1 MKQEIRYGKKIVGVR
16 QARGWTQEHLAEVT
30 GLEVRTIQRA
40 EKDETKGQETL
51 LAIAGAFDVNLA
63 DLQTVRLMPEHR
75 FLRAELVTS
84 YRQFL
89 SVETAHKSEL
99 FSKVILT
106 QLDEKS
112 DTEELWDQVFTDWD
126 VISPEDF
133 DLWQA
138 YSADV
143 KQPITT
149 LFERGYAIFTVDEYK
164 ESVLRPVNGIEPVR
178 PWIDWIVRHH
188 ALVSR
193 HGCYKTTGKLHRF
206 DVACKEGSTQFLEG
220 IRKRNGEML
229 VWPNAVFPAF
239 GPEHGSFSWCD
250 DCFPLKEGGR
260 VDEEYI
266 AAVMGMSVNKLRE
279 IVALHAEMAGEDSL
293 YGLS

>member
-1 MKQEIRYGKKIVGVR
+1 MKQEIRYGKKIVEVR

-40 EKDETKGQETL
+40 EKDQTKGRETL

-89 SVETAHKSEL
+89 SVEAAHKSEL
-99 FSKVILT
+99 FSKAILT
-106 QLDEKS
+106 QLGETS

-143 KQPITT
+143 KEPITT
-149 LFERGYAIFTVDEYK
+149 LFDRGYAIFTVDEYT
-164 ESVLRPVNGIEPVR
+164 ESILRPVGDIKPLR
-178 PWIDWIVRHH
+178 PWIDWTLRHH
-188 ALVSR
+188 ALVNR
-193 HGCYKTTGKLHRF
+193 HGCYKTAGKLHRF
-206 DVACKEGSTQFLEG
+206 DVACKEGSEQFLEG
-220 IRKRNGEML
+220 IRSRNGGML

-239 GPEHGSFSWCD
+239 GPEHDSFSWCD
-250 DCFPLKEGGR
+250 ECFPLKETGR

-266 AAVMGMSVNKLRE
+266 AAVMGMSVNKFRQ
-279 IVALHAEMAGEDSL
+279 IIALHAEMAGESSL